1 MNVQTHNLVRGDT
14 LTTIEK
20 LQKRG
25 IHGAV
30 INAHRRGKH
39 VVLKTKDIK
48 PIDPQRDTYIS
59 WVEKGLIS
67 QNGFDYMAATVIDVI
82 QTPEGE
88 YKCWNGIGRLAMAQ
102 VQGLDEIDVWLTEGT
117 EEEASFYFVYNQDE
131 GSRKLSP
138 EIKFANKVFYGDDES
153 TKLLRK
159 IAKAG
164 LCIRTNKEQ
173 DAVLPQGSKNPEIT
187 LSAINKA
194 LKFANG
200 NIATLE
206 MARDLIVNAWS
217 NTRKWSNVLRSDLFV
232 GTVILLDTYDSLRRP
247 GAPFDQLQEFFNH
260 KATELDQP
268 KLKFKYIG
276 GNQHNAEGESVAYG
290 ILKSFTGSN
299 FCTNET
305 AKYIRHETLTK
316 RYDLTVVRER

>member
-14 LTTIEK
+14 STTIEK

-30 INAHRRGKH
+30 VNADRRGKH
-39 VVLKTKDIK
+39 VVYHPNDIE

-59 WVEKGLIS
+59 FVEKGLMN

-82 QTPEGE
+82 KTPEGKL
-88 YKCWNGIGRLAMAQ
+88 KCWNGIGRLAMAQ
-102 VQGLDEIDVWLTEGT
+102 VQGLDEIDVWLTEGS
-117 EEEASFYFVYNQDE
+117 EKDASYYFVYNQDE
-131 GSRKLSP
+131 GARKLSP
-138 EIKFANKVFYGDDES
+138 EIKFANKVFYDDPDAV
-153 TKLLRK
+153 KLLRK
-159 IAKAG
+159 IDKAG
-164 LCIRTNKEQ
+164 LCIRTNKEL
-173 DAVLPQGSKNPEIT
+173 DAVLPAGSKNPEIT
-187 LSAINKA
+187 LSAMTKA

-217 NTRKWSNVLRSDLFV
+217 NTRKWSNVIRSDLFV

-247 GAPFDQLQEFFNH
+247 GAPFDQLQNFFCH
-260 KATELDQP
+260 KAFELDQP
-268 KLKFKYIG
+268 KLKFKHIG

-290 ILKSFTGSN
+290 ILKTFTGSN

-305 AKYIRHETLTK
+305 AKFVRHTTLIK
-316 RYDLTVVRER
+316 RYDLTEVRV

>member
-14 LTTIEK
+14 STTIEK

-30 INAHRRGKH
+30 VNAHRRGKH
-39 VVLKTKDIK
+39 VVCHPNDIE

-59 WVEKGLIS
+59 FVEKGLMT

-82 QTPEGE
+82 KTPEGKL
-88 YKCWNGIGRLAMAQ
+88 KCWNGIGRLAMAQ

-117 EEEASFYFVYNQDE
+117 EKDASYYFVYNQDE
-131 GSRKLSP
+131 GARKLSP
-138 EIKFANKVFYGDDES
+138 EIKFANKVFYGDDDAN
-153 TKLLRK
+153 KLLRK
-159 IAKAG
+159 IDKAG
-164 LCIRTNKEQ
+164 LCIRTNKEL
-173 DAVLPQGSKNPEIT
+173 DAVLPAGSKNPEIT
-187 LSAINKA
+187 LSAMTKA

-217 NTRKWSNVLRSDLFV
+217 NTRKWSNVIRSDLFV

-247 GAPFDQLQEFFNH
+247 GAPFDQLQDFFCH
-260 KATELDQP
+260 KAFELDQP
-268 KLKFKYIG
+268 KLKFKHLG

-290 ILKSFTGSN
+290 ILKTFTGSN

-305 AKYIRHETLTK
+305 AKFVRHTTLIK
-316 RYDLTVVRER
+316 RYDLTEVRV

>member
-14 LTTIEK
+14 STTIEK

-30 INAHRRGKH
+30 VNAHRRGKH
-39 VVLKTKDIK
+39 VVCHPNDIE

-59 WVEKGLIS
+59 FVEKGLMT

-82 QTPEGE
+82 KTPEGKL
-88 YKCWNGIGRLAMAQ
+88 KCWNGIGRLAMAQ

-117 EEEASFYFVYNQDE
+117 EKDASYYFVYNQDE
-131 GSRKLSP
+131 GARKLSP
-138 EIKFANKVFYGDDES
+138 EIKFANKVFYGDDDAN
-153 TKLLRK
+153 KLLRK
-159 IAKAG
+159 IDKAG
-164 LCIRTNKEQ
+164 LCIRTNKEL
-173 DAVLPQGSKNPEIT
+173 DAVLPAGSKNPEIT
-187 LSAINKA
+187 LSAMTKA

-200 NIATLE
+200 DIATLQ

-217 NTRKWSNVLRSDLFV
+217 NTKKWSNVLRSDLFV

-247 GAPFDQLQEFFNH
+247 GAPFDQLQDFFCH
-260 KATELDQP
+260 KAFELDQP
-268 KLKFKYIG
+268 KLKFKHLG

-290 ILKSFTGSN
+290 ILKTFTGSN

-305 AKYIRHETLTK
+305 AKFVRHTTLIK
-316 RYDLTVVRER
+316 RYDLTEVRV

>member
-14 LTTIEK
+14 STTIEK

-30 INAHRRGKH
+30 VNAHRRGKH
-39 VVLKTKDIK
+39 VVCHPNDIE

-59 WVEKGLIS
+59 FVEKGLMT

-82 QTPEGE
+82 KTPEGKL
-88 YKCWNGIGRLAMAQ
+88 KCWNGIGRLAMAQ

-117 EEEASFYFVYNQDE
+117 EKDASYYFVYNQDE
-131 GSRKLSP
+131 GARKLSP
-138 EIKFANKVFYGDDES
+138 EIKFANKVFYGDDDAN
-153 TKLLRK
+153 KLLRK
-159 IAKAG
+159 IDKAG
-164 LCIRTNKEQ
+164 LCIRTNKEL
-173 DAVLPQGSKNPEIT
+173 DAVLPAGSKNPEIT
-187 LSAINKA
+187 LSAMTKA

-217 NTRKWSNVLRSDLFV
+217 NTRKWSNVIRSDLFV

-247 GAPFDQLQEFFNH
+247 GAPFDQLQDFFCH
-260 KATELDQP
+260 KAFELDQP
-268 KLKFKYIG
+268 KLKFKHLG

-305 AKYIRHETLTK
+305 AKFVRHTTLIK
-316 RYDLTVVRER
+316 RYDLTEVRV